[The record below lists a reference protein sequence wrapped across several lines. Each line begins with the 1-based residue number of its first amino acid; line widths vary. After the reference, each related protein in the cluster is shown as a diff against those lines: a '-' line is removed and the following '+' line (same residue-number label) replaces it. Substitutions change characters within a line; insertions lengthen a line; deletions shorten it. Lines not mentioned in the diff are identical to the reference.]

1 MFNLLRNTL
10 FHDVFLY
17 LWLWKP
23 IIIPGLAKSLKIEE
37 VTRVEFERQLEAIKG
52 TDVFTDDSQGSD
64 LEELEELPLSS
75 IRHVELTQ
83 DPVM

>member
-1 MFNLLRNTL
+1 MFNLLSNTL

-37 VTRVEFERQLEAIKG
+37 VTRVQFERQLEAIKG
-52 TDVFTDDSQGSD
+52 MDVFTDDSQGSD
-64 LEELEELPLSS
+64 LEELPLSS
-75 IRHVELTQ
+75 VRRVELTQ
-83 DPVM
+83 DYK